1 MSSLRAPHDDRPAF
15 HVELLVSAHLCQYQ
29 VIPVPCVHLRVIA
42 SAGSIPRR
50 SSELMRWPVVSSQV
64 QVQSH
69 SSLCQQETS
78 ACSVS
83 SSSSSLLHTLR
94 HSSSTPGATTAP
106 RLRTAP
112 MLFLQLA
119 TIILDW
125 PLRSL
130 QADGRKTGSQG
141 TTVTWCSQ
149 SHAFFRLV
157 SPSGKVSA
165 CLGGLQSMSAIA
177 WSDRTARN
185 HPAHIV
191 KRKKKEFRAVRFE
204 PAVRTHVLVAAQVLF
219 RPCDR
224 AELGIRMKRAT
235 ACTMP

>member
-1 MSSLRAPHDDRPAF
+1 MAF
-15 HVELLVSAHLCQYQ
+15 PTHVGVL
-29 VIPVPCVHLRVIA
+29 
-42 SAGSIPRR
+42 
-50 SSELMRWPVVSSQV
+50 SESSSQV

-130 QADGRKTGSQG
+130 QHTEGARGSNPNPTRNWVGRVFILGRSRLLCVPCTGVIVYEKLDGGVPEPGTILVQMSRKLEGGQMGGTG
-141 TTVTWCSQ
+141 T
-149 SHAFFRLV
+149 
-157 SPSGKVSA
+157 
-165 CLGGLQSMSAIA
+165 
-177 WSDRTARN
+177 
-185 HPAHIV
+185 
-191 KRKKKEFRAVRFE
+191 
-204 PAVRTHVLVAAQVLF
+204 
-219 RPCDR
+219 
-224 AELGIRMKRAT
+224 
-235 ACTMP
+235 

>member
-1 MSSLRAPHDDRPAF
+1 
-15 HVELLVSAHLCQYQ
+15 VELLVSAHLCQYQ
-29 VIPVPCVHLRVIA
+29 VITVPCVHLRVIA

-64 QVQSH
+64 QVQSR

-149 SHAFFRLV
+149 SHAFFA
-157 SPSGKVSA
+157 S
-165 CLGGLQSMSAIA
+165 CLQA
-177 WSDRTARN
+177 ARFQRVW
-185 HPAHIV
+185 AV
-191 KRKKKEFRAVRFE
+191 YRA
-204 PAVRTHVLVAAQVLF
+204 
-219 RPCDR
+219 
-224 AELGIRMKRAT
+224 
-235 ACTMP
+235 